1 MKSFSRVI
9 RENVSF
15 FRQLAKFPF
24 LFVNDGKM
32 GKAKE
37 RMKDK
42 KTQLERE
49 REKEKDGKV

>member
-1 MKSFSRVI
+1 MFP
-9 RENVSF
+9 F

-37 RMKDK
+37 RKKDI
-42 KTQLERE
+42 TRERE
-49 REKEKDGKV
+49 REKDGKV